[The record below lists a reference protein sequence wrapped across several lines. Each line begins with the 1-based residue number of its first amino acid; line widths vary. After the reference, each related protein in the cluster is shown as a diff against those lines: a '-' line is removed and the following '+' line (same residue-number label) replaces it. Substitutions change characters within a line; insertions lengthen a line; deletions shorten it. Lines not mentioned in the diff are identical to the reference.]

1 MSQPCP
7 SQASTGVTQSFQQI
21 EVDGL
26 ETHQWYPVVM
36 LGPASCMI
44 CMMLVLVMVEL
55 VMVAMM
61 CSAVAVVV
69 MEKFGM

>member
-1 MSQPCP
+1 
-7 SQASTGVTQSFQQI
+7 
-21 EVDGL
+21 
-26 ETHQWYPVVM
+26 
-36 LGPASCMI
+36 
-44 CMMLVLVMVEL
+44 MMLVLVMVEL